1 MLFGLGVLVACS
13 SPAPEP
19 VGPNEREPTAG
30 PEAGAERDGRP
41 TALRPASGLLFGTPI
56 YDGDFADPFVLV
68 DGDTFYAYA
77 TNTTGAN
84 LPVLRV
90 HNSPIAEYHGDAF
103 PELPDWSEPGFV
115 WAPAVVRIDDRFVLY
130 YATRVA
136 GTTMQCISRAVS
148 ADPLGPF
155 VDGSAE
161 PLVCQRDLGGSIDPS
176 VVVDAAG
183 ERWLLFKDDGNC
195 CGLPTSIWSQRLTP
209 DGLGVQGPMH
219 ELLTADAPW
228 EGELIEGPSMVRD
241 GDEYLLFYSAN
252 DWASEDYGI
261 GWARCAS
268 PSGPCEKASDRAPW
282 MTSTT
287 FARGPGGQEFF
298 DAVGER
304 WMVYH
309 GWAEDQ
315 AGQEGAQRRLFLD
328 IVNVRDGQPQRVGGR
343 RSWTTVAVVVL
354 GVLVVAGSVVLV
366 LRRRARRTNE
376 DVGDELPLD

>member
-1 MLFGLGVLVACS
+1 
-13 SPAPEP
+13 
-19 VGPNEREPTAG
+19 
-30 PEAGAERDGRP
+30 
-41 TALRPASGLLFGTPI
+41 
-56 YDGDFADPFVLV
+56 
-68 DGDTFYAYA
+68 
-77 TNTTGAN
+77 
-84 LPVLRV
+84 
-90 HNSPIAEYHGDAF
+90 
-103 PELPDWSEPGFV
+103 
-115 WAPAVVRIDDRFVLY
+115 
-130 YATRVA
+130 
-136 GTTMQCISRAVS
+136 
-148 ADPLGPF
+148 